1 MFTSSPSE
9 HTASNRKR
17 RRKRRRKNKMIVRI
31 PSRLHQTM
39 GPVFDIAT
47 QSHVTEEYGLV
58 SLFEHLG
65 DNHDNPRERERER
78 ERWR

>member
-1 MFTSSPSE
+1 MASRSCIVLTCLSTFVAAILGVKGAPLFTSSPSE

-39 GPVFDIAT
+39 GPVAT
-47 QSHVTEEYGLV
+47 C
-58 SLFEHLG
+58 
-65 DNHDNPRERERER
+65 NPNPCD
-78 ERWR
+78 